1 MNFLAHKMLNWGG
14 GDLDQKAS
22 NHARVRLSRDARVC
36 ASGTGN
42 FLKARTAEQAYGV
55 GEK

>member
-1 MNFLAHKMLNWGG
+1 MNFLAHKILNGG